1 MLRDPE
7 DDGPYAGGVGQGPG
21 HSRSLGCDL
30 TPGRRNPHDGFGRSQ
45 HGFLAQRHNVQVRG
59 FKRRAREVLGLF
71 LEGRLRLLEDF
82 GA

>member
-21 HSRSLGCDL
+21 HSRSSGCDL
-30 TPGRRNPHDGFGRSQ
+30 TPGRRNPHDGLCRVEHVF
-45 HGFLAQRHNVQVRG
+45 FAQRHNVQVRG
-59 FKRRAREVLGLF
+59 CERLDHAILGLF
-71 LEGRLRLLEDF
+71 WEARPRLLEDI